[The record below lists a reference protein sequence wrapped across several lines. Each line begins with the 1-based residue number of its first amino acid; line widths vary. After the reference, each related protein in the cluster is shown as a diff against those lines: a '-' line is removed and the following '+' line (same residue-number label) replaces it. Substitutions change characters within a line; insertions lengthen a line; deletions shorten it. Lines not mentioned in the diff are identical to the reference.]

1 MGHRLLGQL
10 PATRNWQKV
19 VELLNRTDAPA
30 KIADA
35 TSEAAK
41 RGLELAARDYG
52 VADVVYVLMTVVWAA
67 CRKDSFKKDVAKLGL
82 SLRNNSSLL
91 DIVGEFDHAIDAR
104 LRRQGH
110 RTDLAEM
117 ARFAAVDALTEASG
131 HKTDSLFGASL
142 DDTRESLK
150 SFATKARFGAI
161 GQRFFGRFL
170 YRFLDYHLSRELP
183 NHIGPDKQWGSVN
196 ACAQFKDALALHC
209 HENARIVKDFIGC
222 WPSAKEFKEG
232 ITAENVRQQFV
243 PVAIKKVQSELSR
256 REMAHA

>member
-19 VELLNRTDAPA
+19 VELLAWTGDPA
-30 KIADA
+30 KVAYK

-41 RGLELAARDYG
+41 RGFDLAVRDHG

-67 CRKDSFKKDVAKLGL
+67 RRKKDFKKDVSKLGL
-82 SLRNNSSLL
+82 ALHNNSSLL
-91 DIVGEFDHAIDAR
+91 DVVGEFDHALDTR

-142 DDTRESLK
+142 DNTRESLK
-150 SFATKARFGAI
+150 SFATQTRFGAI

-170 YRFLDYHLSRELP
+170 YRFLDYHLS
-183 NHIGPDKQWGSVN
+183 
-196 ACAQFKDALALHC
+196 
-209 HENARIVKDFIGC
+209 
-222 WPSAKEFKEG
+222 
-232 ITAENVRQQFV
+232 
-243 PVAIKKVQSELSR
+243 
-256 REMAHA
+256 